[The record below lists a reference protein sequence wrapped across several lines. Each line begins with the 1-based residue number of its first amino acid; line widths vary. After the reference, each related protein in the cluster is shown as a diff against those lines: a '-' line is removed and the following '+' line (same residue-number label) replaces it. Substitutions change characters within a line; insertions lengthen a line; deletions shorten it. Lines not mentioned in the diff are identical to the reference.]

1 MNRGDDERRG
11 TDDPYTTMGG
21 TRQTRTRMPDD
32 TGAARPRAPRARAS
46 RSTVTVVGVAVL
58 LIAAIAFV
66 NRGPGSSGGG
76 TGRAGGEPESS
87 STAAT
92 GDKPVTA
99 KGPSGIPSGFAR
111 SSQGAQSAASN
122 YTVALNS
129 ADMFKTAERH
139 RIIDALYTPEAA
151 AKLNRAQDA
160 VINADFLKRRGLDAA
175 GNAPAGSLFVSRTLP
190 VGTKVSYADADSAT
204 VSVWYSGLV
213 GMSAE
218 KSTNPVKASW
228 NTLTFQLK
236 WVSDDWKIVS
246 TSEKKGPTP
255 LPSDETASDSGEI
268 SRAVEEYGGFTYA
281 R

>member
-32 TGAARPRAPRARAS
+32 TGAVRPRTPRARAS

-66 NRGPGSSGGG
+66 NRGSGSGGG
-76 TGRAGGEPESS
+76 DTGRAGGKPESS

-92 GDKPVTA
+92 GEKPVTA

-129 ADMFKTAERH
+129 ADMFRTAERH
-139 RIIDALYTPEAA
+139 AIVDALYTSAEAPRLKA
-151 AKLNRAQDA
+151 SQDA
-160 VINADFLKRRGLDAA
+160 LYSAEFLRRTGLDAR
-175 GNAPAGSLFVSRTLP
+175 GEAPAGSLFVSRALP
-190 VGTKVSYADADSAT
+190 VGTKVESADADNAT
-204 VSVWYSGLV
+204 VSVWYSALI
-213 GMSAE
+213 GMSSPS
-218 KSTNPVKASW
+218 STDPVKSSW
-228 NTLTFQLK
+228 NTLTFRLRWEK
-236 WVSDDWKIVS
+236 DDWKVVS
-246 TSEKKGPTP
+246 TTEKKGPAP
-255 LPSDETASDSGEI
+255 LPGDQAASDSAEI
-268 SRAVEEYGGFTYA
+268 SKAVEEYGGFTYA